1 MAHLAIS
8 LLGQFEVTLDGQ
20 PVTCFGTDKTR
31 ALLAYLVTEADR
43 THRRSMLAGLLW
55 PDVPEA
61 AARHNLSQALLLLRQ
76 ALGDKSP
83 SLRAEPP
90 FLLATR
96 QTLRFNP
103 DSDHTFDVATF
114 QAQVSRCVDYPPD
127 QLEPADAQGLAQA
140 LDCYRGQFLSTP
152 LRVDSLAFE
161 EWQLLK
167 QTQLHLLAL
176 DGLDYLGQ
184 YYELRGE
191 FGLVADY
198 ARRQIELDPLR
209 EMAHRR
215 LMNALM
221 RDNRRPE
228 ALAHYATFRA
238 LLADELGIAP
248 ASETRALYE
257 QILVPQDGAVGER
270 SQRSGEKPR
279 RETWET
285 GPLGPPPPFVG
296 RVRELARLN
305 ESLASM
311 MAGQG
316 QVVFVTG
323 AAGSG
328 KTALLVAFAQRALAE
343 HADLLVV
350 NGSGNAYTGLGDPY
364 WPFIE
369 MLRQLHG
376 TAVGS
381 SMLSRRQ
388 AQRLETTRSVIA
400 PLLAT
405 CSPDLERL
413 LAGASPIGGGEAVAG
428 RANLEQSGLFD
439 QITRA
444 MQTVAKQHPLVLLLD
459 DMQWADQ
466 ASLNL
471 LFHLGRRLG
480 GQRLLIVGA
489 FRPDVFHQGYAPSDY
504 LHEQHEEQSH
514 PLAAIIY
521 ELQRRQGNIQI
532 DLAQTAGRDFIA
544 ALMDSEPNHLNAE
557 FWETLYEHTGGN
569 ALFTTELLR
578 GMQERGDLVRD
589 AQGYWVEGDWIAW
602 DTLPARVEGVI
613 AALIGQLLPEWQSLL
628 TVASVEGAE
637 FTAQVLAHVQGIPED
652 EVSRRLSG
660 ALSRHYHLVV
670 PVGVQLGGTST
681 GLTRLAC
688 YRFRHLLFQKYLYD
702 RLDPVEQAQLHLAVG
717 HALEMLYAERAV
729 QLSLPLA
736 RHFELGGDLDKAVVY
751 LLQAG
756 RRAAHLAATEEALR
770 LLTRGLALLKRLD
783 KSPARQQQEVE
794 LQLALGTALRARGW
808 NTLERAQAFE
818 RAYELGQRA
827 GDPDQVARTL
837 VMLADIALGRGQL
850 DRLTDI
856 GERLLALAENTRA
869 PAQISRFGHYALG
882 VAHFFRGHLSE
893 ARPHLEQVA
902 AASDID
908 IDTLARLI
916 EADTYMNNQVW
927 LVYTLWA
934 LGYVDQAAMCSE
946 QTIAVARDLG
956 YAFSLWF
963 ALSVGELSVRHL
975 RREPQAM
982 RAALDQLA
990 SLDRDAGPGLFRPWV
1005 IIFDSWLAAVDDHDP
1020 DGLARLRQALQAW
1033 ESIGAQGGRAQ
1044 HRLLLAEAY
1053 LALGQTESALATL
1066 DQLLD
1071 QISATGIRFFE
1082 PEVLRLKGEAL
1093 RTLGRPDEAEVCFLN
1108 AIVVAQE
1115 QTAKTWELRVA
1126 TSLCRLYQAQG
1137 RPAKFEQ
1144 AREQLADVYAWF
1156 SEGFDTADLREAA
1169 LFAEPRETC
1178 QVLNT

>member
-1 MAHLAIS
+1 MPHLAMS

-20 PVTCFGTDKTR
+20 PVTRFGTDKTR
-31 ALLAYLVTEADR
+31 ALLAYLITEADR

-76 ALGDKSP
+76 ALGDKAS
-83 SLRAEPP
+83 SLRAKQP

-103 DSDHTFDVATF
+103 DSDHTFDVAAF
-114 QAQVSRCVDYPPD
+114 QAQVSKCVDYPPD
-127 QLEPADAQGLAQA
+127 QLDPADAQGLAHA
-140 LDCYRGQFLSTP
+140 VDCYRGQFLSTP
-152 LRVDSLAFE
+152 LRVDSPAFE

-191 FGLVADY
+191 FGLVANY

-228 ALAHYATFRA
+228 ALAHYATFQA

-248 ASETRALYE
+248 APETTALYE
-257 QILVPQDGAVGER
+257 EIRVARSGAVGER
-270 SQRSGEKPR
+270 PQRSGEKPR
-279 RETWET
+279 RQTLEP

-296 RVRELARLN
+296 RVRELARLK
-305 ESLASM
+305 ESLASTV
-311 MAGQG
+311 AGQG

-328 KTALLVAFAQRALAE
+328 KTALLVAFAQRALAA

-369 MLRQLHG
+369 MLRQLYG
-376 TAVGS
+376 TAVGG

-388 AQRLETTRSVIA
+388 AQRLETIRSVIA

-413 LAGASPIGGGEAVAG
+413 LAGGKAVAG

-444 MQTVAKQHPLVLLLD
+444 MQTVAKQHPLVLLID
-459 DMQWADQ
+459 DMQWADR

-471 LFHLGRRLG
+471 LFHLGHRLS

-532 DLAQTAGRDFIA
+532 DLAQTAGREFID
-544 ALMDSEPNHLNAE
+544 ALMDSEPNHLDAE

-602 DTLPARVEGVI
+602 DALPARVEGVI
-613 AALIGQLLPEWQSLL
+613 AARIGQLLPEWQSLL

-637 FTAQVLAHVQGIPED
+637 FTAQVLAHVQGVPEA

-670 PVGVQLGGTST
+670 PVGVQIGGMST

-717 HALEMLYAERAV
+717 RALEMLYAERAV

-736 RHFELGGDLDKAVVY
+736 RHFELGGDLDKAVAY

-794 LQLALGTALRARGW
+794 LQLALGTALRARAW
-808 NTLERAQAFE
+808 NMPERAQAFE
-818 RAYELGQRA
+818 RAYELGRRA
-827 GDPDQVARTL
+827 SDPNQVARTL

-856 GERLLALAENTRA
+856 GEQLLALAQNTQS
-869 PAQISRFGHYALG
+869 PAQITRFGHYALG
-882 VAHFFRGHLSE
+882 VPLFFRGHLSE
-893 ARPHLEQVA
+893 ARLHLEQVA
-902 AASDID
+902 MTPDID

-975 RREPQAM
+975 RREPRAM

-990 SLDRDAGPGLFRPWV
+990 SLDRDAGPGLFQPWV
-1005 IIFDSWLAAVDDHDP
+1005 MIFEGWLAAVGEHDP
-1020 DGLARLRQALQAW
+1020 DGLARLRQALHAW
-1033 ESIGAQGGRAQ
+1033 ESTGAQGGRAQ

-1053 LALGQTESALATL
+1053 LALGQTKSALATL
-1066 DQLLD
+1066 DQLLA
-1071 QISATGIRFFE
+1071 QISVTGIRFFK

-1093 RTLGRPDEAEVCFLN
+1093 RTLSRPDEAEGCFLN
-1108 AIVVAQE
+1108 AIAVAQQ
-1115 QTAKTWELRVA
+1115 QTAKAWELRVA
-1126 TSLCRLYQAQG
+1126 TSLCRLYQTQG
-1137 RPAKFEQ
+1137 LPSAFEA
-1144 AREQLADVYAWF
+1144 ARQQLAEVYGWF
-1156 SEGFDTADLREAA
+1156 TEGLDTVDLQEAA
-1169 LFAEPRETC
+1169 ALLEETRG
-1178 QVLNT
+1178 Q